1 MDVGCCFIMRKTL
14 NLRDSNKPQIK
25 RLQRL
30 IYMSVIP
37 IE

>member
-1 MDVGCCFIMRKTL
+1 MDVDCCFIVRMIT
-14 NLRDSNKPQIK
+14 NLPDSIEPQIK

-37 IE
+37 NE